1 MKIELND
8 DQLKIIEKALR
19 DLIEKHVGVSQ
30 SQNAFINNI
39 DNGMNQK
46 DAEKQFDIDIRK
58 EWEYYIYEE
67 KNPIYCLYDFIFTSP
82 ASLKR

>member
-46 DAEKQFDIDIRK
+46 DAEKQFDIDNIK

-67 KNPIYCLYDFIFTSP
+67 KNPIYCLYDFIFKSP

>member
-46 DAEKQFDIDIRK
+46 DAEKQFDIDNIK